1 MHRPIGMGIVLVLA
15 LCATAIAAPRTFTV
29 AEDGSGDF
37 ATIQGAVNAIPAN
50 SSRHYTIDIKPG
62 IYKERVFLTKDRQHV
77 SFIGD
82 DVART
87 VITYNLGANDVDPG
101 GKPLGTF
108 NTNTVRI
115 DADDFTAENITFAN
129 TKGDMGQ
136 ALAVSATGDK
146 QIFRNCR
153 MLGWQD
159 TLYANGG
166 RQYYDHCYIE
176 GRVDFIFGSATA
188 VFDHCEIHSRDGGHV
203 TAASTPQDHP
213 FGYVFLDCMLT
224 GEGAQADLGRPW
236 RDYAAVA
243 FIRCTMGAHI
253 KPEGWQ
259 NWHDTHRDKTA
270 RYSEYQ
276 STGPGANPA
285 ARLPWSHQLTD
296 QQASKYT
303 IESIFGIWN
312 PRSPLVARASRPRSP
327 ESIYN
332 ITDFGA
338 TPDGT
343 TNSTQHIQAA
353 INAAGISGG
362 GTVLIPP
369 GNYVTGTLWLRS
381 NVTLDLSPGAMLLG
395 SQNADDFPLWVSHWE
410 GSKVTPRHAS
420 LFAGEALDH
429 VTIRGRGTIDG
440 RGAFW
445 WHAPHDGV
453 VKQDLRPFTF
463 RVINSRN
470 VLVDGITVHNSP
482 MWTLTPL
489 ACDNVTI
496 NNVTIEN
503 PANSP
508 NTDGINPECCSN
520 VHISNCSIDV
530 GDDCITIKSG
540 TEDDNRKANLPC
552 QNLTITNCTMLH
564 GHGGVVIG
572 SETSGSVRN
581 VAISNCVFIG
591 TDRGLRFKSRRGRG
605 GVVEDIRVDNI
616 IMDGVLCPFT
626 VNLFYGPGA
635 RGEKKVTDQTAS
647 FPVDATTPRFRR
659 LRFSNITAKNAKYA
673 AGFIYGLPEMH
684 IDDVSLSNVSIFLD
698 PTNTKSGAPEMA
710 PGLEKFTRAGFF
722 ARNVDHLTL
731 HNVDISDQLGP
742 AVTIDNAKSLTLTE
756 VSARTL
762 SETSPLFHLNN
773 TQGAYLRGC
782 SVPAGAT
789 SAVQLTGASTRDV
802 RLGDND
808 FITAHQPIDRGA
820 DLSADAVTAGVTRD
834 R

>member
-1 MHRPIGMGIVLVLA
+1 MRRLIEMGIVVLLA
-15 LCATAIAAPRTFTV
+15 LSAAAIASPRTFTV

-50 SSRHYTIDIKPG
+50 SSKHYVIHIKPG
-62 IYKERVFLTKDRQHV
+62 VYKERIVVPKDRQHV

-82 DVART
+82 DPART
-87 VITYNLGANDVDPG
+87 VISHRSSANDLGPQ
-101 GKPLGTF
+101 GKPIGTF
-108 NTNTVRI
+108 NTNIVRI
-115 DADDFTAENITFAN
+115 DGDDFLAENITFEN
-129 TKGDMGQ
+129 TAGDMGQ
-136 ALAVSATGDK
+136 ALALSATGDR

-213 FGYVFLDCMLT
+213 FGYVFLDCKLT
-224 GEGAQADLGRPW
+224 GEGAPADLGRPW

-243 FIRCTMGAHI
+243 WVRCEMGSHI
-253 KPEGWQ
+253 KPEGWT
-259 NWHDTHRDKTA
+259 NWHDTQRDKTA
-270 RYSEYQ
+270 RYSEYKT
-276 STGPGANPA
+276 TGLGANVKGRVA
-285 ARLPWSHQLTD
+285 WSHQLTD
-296 QQASKYT
+296 EQATKYT
-303 IESIFGIWN
+303 VENIFKDWN
-312 PRSPLVARASRPRSP
+312 PRVSPVARASRPRSQG
-327 ESIYN
+327 IYN
-332 ITDFGA
+332 IVDFGA
-338 TPDGT
+338 TPDGE
-343 TNSTQHIQAA
+343 TNSTSHIQAA
-353 INAAGISGG
+353 INDCGINGG
-362 GTVLIPP
+362 GTVVIPP

-381 NVTLDLSPGAMLLG
+381 NVTLDLAPGATLLG
-395 SQNADDFPLWVSHWE
+395 SQNVDDFPLWVSHWE

-420 LFAGEALDH
+420 IIAGEALDH

-463 RVINSRN
+463 RVVNSRN
-470 VLVDGITVHNSP
+470 VLIDGITIHNSP

-496 NNVTIEN
+496 NGVTIEN
-503 PANSP
+503 PVGSP

-520 VHISNCSIDV
+520 VHVSNCYIDV
-530 GDDCITIKSG
+530 GDDCVTIKSG

-572 SETSGSVRN
+572 SETSGSIRN
-581 VAISNCVFIG
+581 VVISNCVFIG

-605 GVVEDIRVDNI
+605 GVVEDVRADNI

-635 RGEKKVTDQTAS
+635 RGEKKVTDQSGFA
-647 FPVDATTPRFRR
+647 VDATTPQFKR

-673 AGFIYGLPEMH
+673 AGFLYGLPEMH

-698 PTNTKSGAPEMA
+698 PTSSKPGAPEMA
-710 PGLEKFTRAGFF
+710 PGIEKLARAGFL
-722 ARNVDHLTL
+722 ARNVDHLTMR
-731 HNVDISDQLGP
+731 NVDISDQVGP
-742 AVTIDNAKSLTLTE
+742 AVIVDNAKSVMLTE
-756 VSARTL
+756 VAARTA
-762 SETSPLFHLNN
+762 SESAPLFRLSN
-773 TQGAYLRGC
+773 TQGAYIRGC
-782 SVPAGAT
+782 SVPVGAG
-789 SAVQLTGASTRDV
+789 SAVQLSGATTRDV

-808 FITAHQPIDRGA
+808 FSTAKQAIDRGTE
-820 DLSADAVTAGVTRD
+820 LSADAVTTEISRE